1 VPSAALKNL
10 SKKAKVSMDRAE
22 HLWNKAKD
30 IVKSEYDVSEDDP
43 SFWALRMGITKK
55 MMGLK
60 EMTTFKE
67 YVQRQ
72 RDPDEDKFP
81 GSFTDSDGTEWFM
94 THKFG
99 KRFDS
104 GKKVAEYQSYNQ
116 DGSKTGARCWRD
128 LEGNVYPD

>member
-1 VPSAALKNL
+1 MPATALKHFA
-10 SKKAKVSMDRAE
+10 KKAKVSIDRVE

-30 IVKSEYDVSEDDP
+30 IVKSEYDVTEDDP
-43 SFWALRMGITKK
+43 AFWALRMGITKK
-55 MMGLK
+55 MLGLK
-60 EMTTFKE
+60 EMITFKE

-81 GSFTDSDGTEWFM
+81 HSFTDEDGVEWFM

-99 KRFDS
+99 KRFAD
-104 GKKVAEYQSYNQ
+104 GRKVAEYQSYNQ

-128 LEGNVYPD
+128 LESNVYPD